1 MALQIQSFVS
11 LSLLVDCKKS
21 VNSWLN
27 LLQQHRIIAVVR
39 ADNAVIAREIALAAA
54 AGGIK
59 LIEIAWNTDRA
70 ESLIPKLQQE
80 LPDCKIG
87 AGTVLDIDSAERA
100 IACGCSFLFTPHTN
114 LDLIS
119 KGLENNVPVIA
130 GALTPTEI
138 LTAWQAGA
146 SAVKVFPIRVVG
158 GVDYLKC
165 LQPILCDIPLIPTGG
180 VTIQNA
186 AQFLAAGAIAVGIS
200 SDLFSAEVIAEDDW
214 TTIIARSQM
223 LIEKVQPFQNQ

>member
-1 MALQIQSFVS
+1 MS

-27 LLQQHRIIAVVR
+27 LLQQHRIIAVIR

-146 SAVKVFPIRVVG
+146 AAVKVFPIKVFG

-200 SDLFSAEVIAEDDW
+200 SDLFSTEMIAEDDW

-223 LIEKVQPFQNQ
+223 LIKKVQPFQNQ

>member
-1 MALQIQSFVS
+1 MS
-11 LSLLVDCKKS
+11 LSLLVDRKKS
-21 VNSWLN
+21 VSSWLN
-27 LLQQHRIIAVVR
+27 LLQRHRIIAVVR

-119 KGLENNVPVIA
+119 KCLQNNVPVIA

-138 LTAWQAGA
+138 LAAWQAGA
-146 SAVKVFPIRVVG
+146 AAVKVFPIKVVG

-200 SDLFSAEVIAEDDW
+200 SDLFSTEMIAEDDW

-223 LIEKVQPFQNQ
+223 LIKKVQPFQNQ

>member
-1 MALQIQSFVS
+1 MS

-27 LLQQHRIIAVVR
+27 LLQQHRIIAVIR

-146 SAVKVFPIRVVG
+146 AAVKVFPIKVFG

-186 AQFLAAGAIAVGIS
+186 AQFLAAGAVAVGIS
-200 SDLFSAEVIAEDDW
+200 SDLFSTEMIAEDDW

-223 LIEKVQPFQNQ
+223 LIKKVQPFQNQ

>member
-1 MALQIQSFVS
+1 MS
-11 LSLLVDCKKS
+11 LYLLVDCKKS
-21 VNSWLN
+21 VSSWLN

-119 KGLENNVPVIA
+119 EGLENNVPVIA

-146 SAVKVFPIRVVG
+146 AAVKVFPIKVVG

-200 SDLFSAEVIAEDDW
+200 SDLFSTELIAEADW

-223 LIEKVQPFQNQ
+223 LIKKVQTFQNH

>member
-1 MALQIQSFVS
+1 
-11 LSLLVDCKKS
+11 

-27 LLQQHRIIAVVR
+27 LLQQHRIIAVIR

-146 SAVKVFPIRVVG
+146 AAVKVFPIKVFG

-200 SDLFSAEVIAEDDW
+200 SDLFSTEMIAEDDW

-223 LIEKVQPFQNQ
+223 LIKKVQPFQNQ